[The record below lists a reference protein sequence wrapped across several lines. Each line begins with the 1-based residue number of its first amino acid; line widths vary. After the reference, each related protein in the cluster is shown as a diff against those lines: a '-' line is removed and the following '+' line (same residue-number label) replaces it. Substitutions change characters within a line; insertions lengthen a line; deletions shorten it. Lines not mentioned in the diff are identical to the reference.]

1 MAVHASNPVSVAGPR
16 TPYALYPEL
25 SSQPSEHKGF
35 LWRAGLKRP
44 TEARTRFTSEY
55 QRQFQ
60 PISME
65 RHKETA
71 DIRKERREK
80 KVVADV
86 RDVFNEVERPLIRQD
101 RPVSKGEIPIEKQRY
116 EEGPVEKQRYR
127 EEGPVE
133 KQRYREEGTVV
144 REKMIEDRPVERE
157 VFV

>member
-1 MAVHASNPVSVAGPR
+1 MYNLLVRLVMAVHTSNPISVAGPR

-25 SSQPSEHKGF
+25 SSQQSEHKGF

-44 TEARTRFTSEY
+44 TEGKTRFTSEY

-65 RHKETA
+65 RHRETA
-71 DIRKERREK
+71 DRRRERREK

-86 RDVFNEVERPLIRQD
+86 RDVFTEVERP
-101 RPVSKGEIPIEKQRY
+101 VSRGEIP
-116 EEGPVEKQRYR
+116 VEKPKYR
-127 EEGPVE
+127 EEGA
-133 KQRYREEGTVV
+133 VV

-157 VFV
+157 VCN